1 MMFVFNVAILLCGCA
16 VLGLGIWVVVDF
28 SSFTATLNAT
38 SLLFQYA
45 SYVVIVVGSI
55 TIVMS
60 FIGCVGAWKKNKCL
74 LVTFAVIHMIFL
86 LAEIAAIVM
95 AFAFTSDLDRLLS
108 DGATKTIKE
117 DYGVTGGVGSSV
129 TVAWDFAQT
138 TLKCCGYHNGNDYIG
153 SYYDVIVT
161 HAQPWP
167 NSCCDLNA
175 AGSYVD
181 VTSCTGPI
189 FNAAHSN
196 SDQGCST
203 SLKNIVREYAVVI
216 GGVTI
221 GVMMV
226 QLLAV
231 VFACCIAS
239 SVA

>member
-153 SYYDVIVT
+153 SHYDVIVT

-175 AGSYVD
+175 AGISRLSIYRCSRVIMLI
-181 VTSCTGPI
+181 TS
-189 FNAAHSN
+189 
-196 SDQGCST
+196 QGCST

>member
-1 MMFVFNVAILLCGCA
+1 LVTSHAIQLCGCA

-74 LVTFAVIHMIFL
+74 LVTVGRHYIVIM
-86 LAEIAAIVM
+86 
-95 AFAFTSDLDRLLS
+95 T

-153 SYYDVIVT
+153 SHYDVIVT

-181 VTSCTGPI
+181 VTVIMLITS
-189 FNAAHSN
+189 
-196 SDQGCST
+196 QGCST